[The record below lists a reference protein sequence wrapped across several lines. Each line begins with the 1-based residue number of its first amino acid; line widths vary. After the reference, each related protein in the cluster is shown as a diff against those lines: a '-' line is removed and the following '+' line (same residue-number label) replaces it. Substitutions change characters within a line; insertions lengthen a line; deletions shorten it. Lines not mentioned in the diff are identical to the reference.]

1 MYEDNLFKILEMPRW
16 KANVLRTV
24 AWIIGFR
31 KEYPYVITL
40 NVDLDKIRAEKVK
53 PKSDNT

>member
-1 MYEDNLFKILEMPRW
+1 MSQDNLLKIQEMPRW

-31 KEYPYVITL
+31 KEYPYVITI
-40 NVDLDKIRAEKVK
+40 NMDLDKIRDGMREDESLKK
-53 PKSDNT
+53 